1 MCISICVLLYTPIYS
16 NVSTSFQPCPLI
28 FFNQGKKR
36 AMNKK
41 HLWMVGVSVFLVALL
56 SLLVFWR
63 VKADKGQ
70 QLAEQLS
77 QSLQSE
83 GLPLQSVRVADQS
96 PLTLEITLE
105 YSMQDSPERKADIL
119 RDRHAVQ
126 WHCTQLNRE
135 HFQLSSYI
143 VLIQNPSGQQLSWEQ
158 NFLYPGDAEDSPE
171 QYSLNL
177 SEANDYLREAFLAG
191 SAQVERF
198 ELIEEQKDGVPV
210 HTLTIQLVEPDLETL
225 NRELPMTQIER
236 LIMEV
241 NEQKLFPV
249 DICWLEIMGPK
260 GETWVDYLYDYSL
273 SAMNWW
279 IADGVSTAW
288 FPHPAPLPN
297 QEQTATPPPSR
308 LYPLGTA
315 QPTAVNP
322 YP

>member
-1 MCISICVLLYTPIYS
+1 
-16 NVSTSFQPCPLI
+16 
-28 FFNQGKKR
+28 
-36 AMNKK
+36 MNKK

-105 YSMQDSPERKADIL
+105 YSTQDNPERKAEIL

-126 WHCTQLNRE
+126 WHCAQFNRE
-135 HFQLSSYI
+135 NYQLGSYI

-158 NFLYPGDAEDSPE
+158 NFLYPGDAEDSAE

-225 NRELPMTQIER
+225 NRELPMVQIER

-241 NEQKLFPV
+241 NQQKLFPV
-249 DICWLEIMGPK
+249 DICWLEIQGPK
-260 GETWVDYLYDYSL
+260 AETWLDYLYDYSL
-273 SAMNWW
+273 STTNWW
-279 IADGVSTAW
+279 IADGVSTEW

-297 QEQTATPPPSR
+297 QEQTATPAPSR
-308 LYPLGTA
+308 PYPLGTS
-315 QPTAVNP
+315 QPTAINP

>member
-1 MCISICVLLYTPIYS
+1 MKNIKI
-16 NVSTSFQPCPLI
+16 
-28 FFNQGKKR
+28 
-36 AMNKK
+36 
-41 HLWMVGVSVFLVALL
+41 WMLGVSVFLVALL

-63 VKADKGQ
+63 VNADRGQ

-83 GLPLQSVRVADQS
+83 GLPLQSVRVANQS

-105 YSMQDSPERKADIL
+105 YSSQDGPERKADIL
-119 RDRHAVQ
+119 RGRHAVQ

-135 HFQLSSYI
+135 QFQLNSYI

-158 NFLYPGDAEDSPE
+158 NFLYPSDAEDSPE
-171 QYSLNL
+171 QYSLKL

-191 SAQVERF
+191 SARVERF
-198 ELIEEQKDGVPV
+198 ALIEEQKDGVPV
-210 HTLTIQLVEPDLETL
+210 YTLMIQMIEPDLATL
-225 NRELPMTQIER
+225 NRELPMAQVER
-236 LIMEV
+236 LIRDV
-241 NEQKLFPV
+241 NAQKLFPV
-249 DICWLEIMGPK
+249 DICWLEIKGPN

-279 IADGVSTAW
+279 IADGVSTEW

-297 QEQTATPPPSR
+297 QEPTATPAARP
-308 LYPLGTA
+308 YPLGTA
-315 QPTAVNP
+315 QPTASSP

>member
-1 MCISICVLLYTPIYS
+1 MTKKYILLLGALIIL
-16 NVSTSFQPCPLI
+16 VS
-28 FFNQGKKR
+28 
-36 AMNKK
+36 
-41 HLWMVGVSVFLVALL
+41 LL

-63 VKADKGQ
+63 VKADRGQ

-83 GLPLQSVRVADQS
+83 GLPLQSVRVAEQS

-105 YSMQDSPERKADIL
+105 YSTQDSPERKAEIL

-135 HFQLSSYI
+135 QFQLGSYI

-158 NFLYPGDAEDSPE
+158 NFLYPGDANDSPE
-171 QYSLNL
+171 QYSLSL
-177 SEANDYLREAFLAG
+177 VEANDYLRQAFQAG
-191 SAQVERF
+191 SARVERF

-210 HTLTIQLVEPDLETL
+210 HTLTIQLVEQDLETL

-236 LIMEV
+236 MIREV
-241 NEQKLFPV
+241 NDQKLFPV
-249 DICWLEIMGPK
+249 DICWLEIKGPN

-279 IADGVSTAW
+279 IADGVSTEW
-288 FPHPAPLPN
+288 FPHPAPLRN
-297 QEQTATPPPSR
+297 QEPTATPAAARP
-308 LYPLGTA
+308 YPLGTA
-315 QPTAVNP
+315 QPTAGSP

>member
-1 MCISICVLLYTPIYS
+1 MTKKYMWLLGALIIL
-16 NVSTSFQPCPLI
+16 VS
-28 FFNQGKKR
+28 
-36 AMNKK
+36 
-41 HLWMVGVSVFLVALL
+41 LL

-63 VKADKGQ
+63 VKADRGQ

-83 GLPLQSVRVADQS
+83 GLPLQSVCVADQS

-105 YSMQDSPERKADIL
+105 YSTQDSPERKAEIL

-135 HFQLSSYI
+135 HFQLGSYI

-158 NFLYPGDAEDSPE
+158 NFLYPSDADDSPK

-177 SEANDYLREAFLAG
+177 VEANEYLRQAFQAG
-191 SAQVERF
+191 SARVERF

-210 HTLTIQLVEPDLETL
+210 HTLTIQLVEPDLATL

-236 LIMEV
+236 MIREV
-241 NEQKLFPV
+241 NDQKLFPV
-249 DICWLEIMGPK
+249 DICWLEIKGPN

-279 IADGVSTAW
+279 IADGVSTEW

-297 QEQTATPPPSR
+297 QEPTATPASARP
-308 LYPLGTA
+308 YPLGTA
-315 QPTAVNP
+315 QPTAGSP

>member
-210 HTLTIQLVEPDLETL
+210 HTLTIQLVEPDPVSYTHLTL
-225 NRELPMTQIER
+225 PTI
-236 LIMEV
+236 
-241 NEQKLFPV
+241 
-249 DICWLEIMGPK
+249 
-260 GETWVDYLYDYSL
+260 YS
-273 SAMNWW
+273 
-279 IADGVSTAW
+279 V
-288 FPHPAPLPN
+288 
-297 QEQTATPPPSR
+297 
-308 LYPLGTA
+308 
-315 QPTAVNP
+315 
-322 YP
+322 

>member
-1 MCISICVLLYTPIYS
+1 MTKKYMWLLGALIIL
-16 NVSTSFQPCPLI
+16 VS
-28 FFNQGKKR
+28 
-36 AMNKK
+36 
-41 HLWMVGVSVFLVALL
+41 LL

-63 VKADKGQ
+63 VKADRGQ

-105 YSMQDSPERKADIL
+105 YSTQDSPERKAEIL

-135 HFQLSSYI
+135 QFQLGSYI
-143 VLIQNPSGQQLSWEQ
+143 VLIQNHSGQQLSWEQ
-158 NFLYPGDAEDSPE
+158 NFLYPSDADDSPK

-177 SEANDYLREAFLAG
+177 VEANDYLRQAFQAG
-191 SAQVERF
+191 SARVERF

-210 HTLTIQLVEPDLETL
+210 PTLTIQLVEPDLATL

-236 LIMEV
+236 MIREV
-241 NEQKLFPV
+241 NDQKLFPV
-249 DICWLEIMGPK
+249 DICWLEIKGPN

-279 IADGVSTAW
+279 IADGVSTEW

-297 QEQTATPPPSR
+297 QEPTATPASARPYS
-308 LYPLGTA
+308 LGTA
-315 QPTAVNP
+315 QPTAGSP